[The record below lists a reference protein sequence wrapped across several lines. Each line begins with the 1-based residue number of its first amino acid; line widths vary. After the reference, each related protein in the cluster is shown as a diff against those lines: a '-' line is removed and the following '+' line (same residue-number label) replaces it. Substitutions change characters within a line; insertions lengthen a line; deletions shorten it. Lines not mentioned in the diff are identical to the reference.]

1 MINPGSK
8 KTPVS
13 YFAHPTK
20 RMQNWILAVT
30 NKSVKIPENTSTKQR
45 SAKSLKSL
53 KLEAIKQISSFSPP
67 VNQYNFKPSSPVEIR
82 NLKFPKPTEKDF
94 SNILELQKYKV
105 RNGKVQSLNG
115 NSTPDSYTERVATW
129 VDFASVAKL
138 SKVNNSLKRKIR
150 SLETKSSNQNFYKS
164 SSTTSIRGTQS
175 SCNSPTL
182 KFPKLFKL

>member
-1 MINPGSK
+1 MINSDSK

-30 NKSVKIPENTSTKQR
+30 NKSVKIPESTSTKQK
-45 SAKSLKSL
+45 SAKSL
-53 KLEAIKQISSFSPP
+53 KLEAIKQISSLSPP

-94 SNILELQKYKV
+94 SNILELQKYKL

-150 SLETKSSNQNFYKS
+150 SLQTKSSNQNFYKS
-164 SSTTSIRGTQS
+164 SLTTSIGGTQS

-182 KFPKLFKL
+182 KFPKLFKF